1 MHYSYL
7 NDIDFPFVRTHPIR
21 AKGGPLPRRNLDD
34 YGRVRTRLTQRLRVA
49 AERCYSPPPYGKS
62 AVTA

>member
-34 YGRVRTRLTQRLRVA
+34 CGGVGARLTLQLGTVDN
-49 AERCYSPPPYGKS
+49 RCYSPPP
-62 AVTA
+62 